1 MVLSH
6 KHFTAT
12 AFVLHPNH
20 DKVLLHWHK
29 KVNEWLPPGGHIEN
43 NEIPE
48 EAVIREVYEESGLSI
63 KLISNKD
70 LFKKIDPVKELE
82 KPESILLEPIDDPKE
97 GKHFHIDMI
106 YFAEAINPERLKSGW
121 LWVKEQDLI
130 EKRKIRSLEGK
141 YKSPPNDV
149 IILAI
154 NCINKRRKNGN

>member
-20 DKVLLHWHK
+20 DKILLHWHK

-63 KLISNKD
+63 KLFSNKD

-106 YFAEAINPERLKSGW
+106 YFCKLVEKKYSLKPGW
-121 LWVKEQDLI
+121 LWVLKEDLLRDLPLMTPDGSFKTI
-130 EKRKIRSLEGK
+130 PEDV
-141 YKSPPNDV
+141 KS
-149 IILAI
+149 LAI
-154 NCINKRRKNGN
+154 KAFEYAEKK

>member
-20 DKVLLHWHK
+20 DKILLHWHK

-63 KLISNKD
+63 KLFSNKD

-82 KPESILLEPIDDPKE
+82 KPESILLEPIDDPKD
-97 GKHFHIDMI
+97 GKHFHIAMI
-106 YFAEAINPERLKSGW
+106 YFAESLGVNPDVLLGAWKKNLDVRPEEDWKNLKGRA
-121 LWVKEQDLI
+121 VVE
-130 EKRKIRSLEGK
+130 ERSLWNML
-141 YKSPPNDV
+141 Y
-149 IILAI
+149 L
-154 NCINKRRKNGN
+154 